1 MLFGKKKIIRH
12 KIFNSVEIAE
22 KRIPLDSAVVIKAGN
37 KTLCLAHLKDGFFA
51 VKNKC
56 PHQGG
61 PLGEGVI
68 SDKGEI
74 ICPWHKYSFDLK
86 TGKDT
91 GGLGD
96 FVESYPVEISQ
107 DGLFISLPQSSWKFF
122 ITFFFL
128 LAFTFTINFCV

>member
-1 MLFGKKKIIRH
+1 MIFGKNKIIWH
-12 KIFNSVEIAE
+12 KIFDSVEIAE
-22 KRIPLDSAVVIKAGN
+22 KRIPLNTADVVKAGN
-37 KTLCLAHLKDGFFA
+37 KVLCLAHIKEGFFA

-61 PLGEGVI
+61 PLGEGSI
-68 SDKGEI
+68 SEEGEI

-96 FVESYPVEISQ
+96 FVESYPVEIRQ
-107 DGLFISLPQSSWKFF
+107 DGLFIGLPKSFWTFF
-122 ITFFFL
+122 ITFFIL
-128 LAFTFTINFCV
+128 FTFPFTINFCV